1 MNIHNLIKQKFSELS
16 ESGWSWNYDVEYKME
31 KLAGE
36 RDVEHSYKK
45 YLFTNKLS
53 LDSCLVN
60 TILDS
65 PKLKEFADDNSK
77 FDENGRM
84 FCYRVKTLRK
94 GEIACHKQSLLF
106 QVFSK
111 DLSCRQIKTRACLGK
126 G

>member
-1 MNIHNLIKQKFSELS
+1 
-16 ESGWSWNYDVEYKME
+16 ME

-36 RDVEHSYKK
+36 RDVEHNYKK

-84 FCYRVKTLRK
+84 FC
-94 GEIACHKQSLLF
+94 
-106 QVFSK
+106 
-111 DLSCRQIKTRACLGK
+111 
-126 G
+126 